1 LSYDAWR
8 AAPHA
13 PYRVWAASQP
23 PVRGEIDGRQALTIP
38 ACTYLVRH
46 ARQVPVYFPDS
57 KEAHKVD
64 VKDARWTPVGTKD
77 ERGYYGGSEQI
88 PLDIVARML
97 DWAENYV
104 RQHAGTR
111 LIPRSYKSYQRNTY
125 TAIKTAIISFTD
137 LYEIENRAREQ
148 YDPAVR
154 KYSKP

>member
-1 LSYDAWR
+1 LNYDAWR

-64 VKDARWTPVGTKD
+64 AKAARWTPVGTKD
-77 ERGYYGGSEQI
+77 ERGYYGGGEQI
-88 PLDIVARML
+88 PSDILERML
-97 DWAENYV
+97 AWCESYV
-104 RQHAGTR
+104 RANPAAR
-111 LIPRSYKSYQRNTY
+111 LVPRSYVSYQHNSY
-125 TAIKTAIISFTD
+125 TATKTALVALAD
-137 LYEIENRAREQ
+137 LYEIENRAREAN
-148 YDPAVR
+148 DPVVR
-154 KYSKP
+154 RRLV